1 MVEQYKNILVAVDG
15 SEQSYDALREAIET
29 AQANDSQLKILYVL
43 NDKLANIPVHLDT
56 MTLYK
61 SVQEHSDYVVDQVQ
75 GYLKDTEVSFEIVR
89 LTGSPKREIINYSK
103 ENNIDLIV
111 LGSTGL
117 DAIDRFIIGSTT
129 QYIVNHASC
138 NVIVVK

>member
-15 SEQSYDALREAIET
+15 SEQSHDALREAIET

-138 NVIVVK
+138 NVMVVK

>member
-1 MVEQYKNILVAVDG
+1 MVEHYKNILVAVDG

-75 GYLKDTEVSFEIVR
+75 GYLKDTEVNFEIVR

-138 NVIVVK
+138 NVMVVK

>member
-117 DAIDRFIIGSTT
+117 DAIDRFIIGSIT

-138 NVIVVK
+138 NVMVVK

>member
-15 SEQSYDALREAIET
+15 SEQSYDALRGAIET

-138 NVIVVK
+138 NVMVVK

>member
-61 SVQEHSDYVVDQVQ
+61 SVQEHSDHVVDQVQ

-117 DAIDRFIIGSTT
+117 DAIDRFIIGSIT

-138 NVIVVK
+138 NVMVVK

>member
-29 AQANDSQLKILYVL
+29 AQANDSQLEILYVL

-138 NVIVVK
+138 NVMVVK

>member
-75 GYLKDTEVSFEIVR
+75 GYLKDTEVNFEIVR
-89 LTGSPKREIINYSK
+89 LTGSPKREIINYAK

-138 NVIVVK
+138 NVMVVK

>member
-15 SEQSYDALREAIET
+15 SEQSYDALRDAIET

-138 NVIVVK
+138 NVMVVK

>member
-15 SEQSYDALREAIET
+15 SEQSYDALREAIEI

-117 DAIDRFIIGSTT
+117 DAIDRFIIGLTV
-129 QYIVNHASC
+129 QDIVNHGSWK
-138 NVIVVK
+138 VWVVK

>member
-1 MVEQYKNILVAVDG
+1 MG
-15 SEQSYDALREAIET
+15 
-29 AQANDSQLKILYVL
+29 
-43 NDKLANIPVHLDT
+43 
-56 MTLYK
+56 
-61 SVQEHSDYVVDQVQ
+61 DQVQ

-138 NVIVVK
+138 NVMVVK

>member
-89 LTGSPKREIINYSK
+89 LTGSPKREI
-103 ENNIDLIV
+103 DLIV

-138 NVIVVK
+138 NVMVVK

>member
-61 SVQEHSDYVVDQVQ
+61 SVQEHSDYVLDQVQ

-138 NVIVVK
+138 NVMVVK

>member
-138 NVIVVK
+138 NVMVVK

>member
-61 SVQEHSDYVVDQVQ
+61 SVQEHFDYVVDQVQ

-138 NVIVVK
+138 NVMVVK

>member
-56 MTLYK
+56 MILYK

-138 NVIVVK
+138 NVMVVK

>member
-29 AQANDSQLKILYVL
+29 AQANDSQLKILYIL

-75 GYLKDTEVSFEIVR
+75 GYLKDTEVNFEIVR

-138 NVIVVK
+138 NVMVVK

>member
-15 SEQSYDALREAIET
+15 SEQSYDALREAIEI

-138 NVIVVK
+138 NVMVVK

>member
-75 GYLKDTEVSFEIVR
+75 GYLK
-89 LTGSPKREIINYSK
+89 
-103 ENNIDLIV
+103 
-111 LGSTGL
+111 
-117 DAIDRFIIGSTT
+117 
-129 QYIVNHASC
+129 
-138 NVIVVK
+138 

>member
-1 MVEQYKNILVAVDG
+1 MINWQIF
-15 SEQSYDALREAIET
+15 
-29 AQANDSQLKILYVL
+29 
-43 NDKLANIPVHLDT
+43 
-56 MTLYK
+56 
-61 SVQEHSDYVVDQVQ
+61 HSDYVVDQVQ

-138 NVIVVK
+138 NVMVVK

>member
-129 QYIVNHASC
+129 QYIVNHAFC
-138 NVIVVK
+138 NVMVVK

>member
-15 SEQSYDALREAIET
+15 SEQSYDALREAVET

-89 LTGSPKREIINYSK
+89 LTGNPKREIINYSK

-138 NVIVVK
+138 NVMVVK

>member
-29 AQANDSQLKILYVL
+29 AQANDSQLKILYLL

-138 NVIVVK
+138 NVMVVK

>member
-75 GYLKDTEVSFEIVR
+75 GYLKDTEVNFEIVR

-138 NVIVVK
+138 NVMVVK

>member
-129 QYIVNHASC
+129 QYIVNHASS
-138 NVIVVK
+138 NVMVVK

>member
-129 QYIVNHASC
+129 QYIVNHATC
-138 NVIVVK
+138 NVMVVK

>member
-61 SVQEHSDYVVDQVQ
+61 SVQEHSYYVVDQVQ

-138 NVIVVK
+138 NVMVVK

>member
-75 GYLKDTEVSFEIVR
+75 GYLTDPEVSFEIVR

-138 NVIVVK
+138 NVMVVK

>member
-103 ENNIDLIV
+103 ENNIYLIV

-138 NVIVVK
+138 NVMVVK

>member
-15 SEQSYDALREAIET
+15 SEQAYDALREAIET

-138 NVIVVK
+138 NVMVVK

>member
-1 MVEQYKNILVAVDG
+1 MVEQYKNILVAIDG

-138 NVIVVK
+138 NVMVVK

>member
-1 MVEQYKNILVAVDG
+1 MVEQYKNILVEVDG

-138 NVIVVK
+138 NVMVVK

>member
-75 GYLKDTEVSFEIVR
+75 GYLKDREVNFEIVR

-138 NVIVVK
+138 NVMVVK

>member
-1 MVEQYKNILVAVDG
+1 
-15 SEQSYDALREAIET
+15 
-29 AQANDSQLKILYVL
+29 
-43 NDKLANIPVHLDT
+43 

-138 NVIVVK
+138 NVMVVK

>member
-1 MVEQYKNILVAVDG
+1 MVEEYKNILVAVDG
-15 SEQSYDALREAIET
+15 SEQAYDALREAVDT
-29 AQANDSQLKILYVL
+29 AKLNHSHLKILYVL

-61 SVQEHSDYVVDQVQ
+61 SVQEHSDYVVEQVLQ
-75 GYLKDTEVSFEIVR
+75 LR
-89 LTGSPKREIINYSK
+89 LTGSPKREIINYAN
-103 ENNIDLIV
+103 ENNIDLVVI
-111 LGSTGL
+111 GSTGL

-138 NVIVVK
+138 NVMVIK

>member
-75 GYLKDTEVSFEIVR
+75 GYLKDTEVSFEIVH

-138 NVIVVK
+138 NVMVVK

>member
-15 SEQSYDALREAIET
+15 SEQSYDALREAIEI

>member
-89 LTGSPKREIINYSK
+89 LTGIPKREIINYSK

-138 NVIVVK
+138 NVMVVK